1 MSIEKIDLETCIG
14 CGDCV
19 NSCPMDVIRMD
30 EDRGKAAVCYGEECM
45 SCEQCVLD
53 CPVGAIT
60 VTPYNNTPFI
70 TSWG

>member
-1 MSIEKIDLETCIG
+1 M
-14 CGDCV
+14 

-30 EDRGKAAVCYGEECM
+30 DESDKAVIRYDEDCM
-45 SCEQCVLD
+45 NCEQCALD

-60 VTPYNNTPFI
+60 VTPYKTTPFI